1 MHFHEIAFN
10 FKRKIKVKQGK
21 NSNKFP
27 ILSQYFS
34 HSNMSWKVGWAIFG
48 LDLQVYIHNDSN

>member
-1 MHFHEIAFN
+1 MHFHGIAFN
-10 FKRKIKVKQGK
+10 FKRKIKVKEDK
-21 NSNKFP
+21 NSNKSS

-34 HSNMSWKVGWAIFG
+34 DSNMRWKVGWAIFG